1 MSDRYIE
8 KILVLSTAHMPEQYP
23 DTGSVRVIQ
32 GTYEWIWVLS
42 SNLEEYRDF
51 LAEWQIP
58 IIEYAL
64 SQGCTYIC
72 FDAGA
77 EYDPQFETYDW

>member
-8 KILVLSTAHMPEQYP
+8 KILVLSTAHMPEEYP
-23 DTGSVRVIQ
+23 DTGSVRVLR
-32 GTYEWIWVLS
+32 GAHERIWVLS
-42 SNLEEYRDF
+42 NNLEEYRIF

-64 SQGCTYIC
+64 SQGCTYIS
-72 FDAGA
+72 FDEGA
-77 EYDPQFETYDW
+77 EYDPQFTLYDW